1 MISKIKKVILDNKI
15 KQRNI
20 LYQVRENHWA
30 DVYHDSIKGISFLQT
45 LPLNIG
51 RWAGGYPFFYVL
63 NRVLKDFRPKSI
75 LEMGLGESTKFVSL
89 YLDNYLTNTNHN
101 VLEQDEKWVAF
112 FNENFQLSEKSKIVL
127 SPLTTKTIDNFK
139 VNSYK
144 DLSVVENEVYNLY
157 LIDGPFGSDN
167 ISRYEIVELSKKFK
181 IGDEFIIIMDDYN
194 RIGEQNT
201 INKLLDVLNSKG
213 ITFYSN
219 IYSGLKSVFILGTEK
234 YKHVRSL

>member
-1 MISKIKKVILDNKI
+1 MISKIKKIILDNKI

-20 LYQVRENHWA
+20 LYQVKENHWA
-30 DVYHDSIKGISFLQT
+30 DVYHDSIKGVPFLQT
-45 LPLNIG
+45 LSLNIG

-63 NRVLKDFRPKSI
+63 NRVLKDFRPESI

-101 VLEQDEKWVAF
+101 VLEQDEKWVSF

-127 SPLTTKTIDNFK
+127 SPLITKTINNFK

-181 IGDEFIIIMDDYN
+181 KGDEFIIIMDDYN
-194 RIGEQNT
+194 RMGEQNT

>member
-1 MISKIKKVILDNKI
+1 MISKIKKIILDNKI

-20 LYQVRENHWA
+20 LYQVKENHWA
-30 DVYHDSIKGISFLQT
+30 DVYHDSIKGVPFLQT
-45 LPLNIG
+45 LSLNIG

-63 NRVLKDFRPKSI
+63 NRVLKDFRPESI

-101 VLEQDEKWVAF
+101 VLEQDEKWVSF

-127 SPLTTKTIDNFK
+127 SPLITKTINNFK

-181 IGDEFIIIMDDYN
+181 KGDEFIIIMDDYN
-194 RIGEQNT
+194 RVGEQNT

>member
-194 RIGEQNT
+194 RIGEQKT

>member
-194 RIGEQNT
+194 RIGEQKT

-219 IYSGLKSVFILGTEK
+219 VYSGLKSVFILGTEK

>member
-1 MISKIKKVILDNKI
+1 MISKIKKIILDNKI

-20 LYQVRENHWA
+20 LYQVKENHWA
-30 DVYHDSIKGISFLQT
+30 DVYHDSIKGVPFLQT
-45 LPLNIG
+45 LSLNIG

-63 NRVLKDFRPKSI
+63 NRVLKDFRPESI

-101 VLEQDEKWVAF
+101 VLEQDEKWVSF

-127 SPLTTKTIDNFK
+127 SPLITKTINNFK

-157 LIDGPFGSDN
+157 LIAGPFGSDN

-181 IGDEFIIIMDDYN
+181 KGDEFIIIMDDYN
-194 RIGEQNT
+194 RMGEQNT

>member
-15 KQRNI
+15 KQRKI
-20 LYQVRENHWA
+20 LYQVKENHWA
-30 DVYHDSIKGISFLQT
+30 DVYHDSIRGVPFLQT
-45 LPLNIG
+45 LSLNIG

-63 NRVLKDFRPKSI
+63 NRVLKDFRPQSI
-75 LEMGLGESTKFVSL
+75 LEMGLGESTKFVSS
-89 YLDNYLTNTNHN
+89 YIDNYLTNTNHN
-101 VLEQDEKWVAF
+101 VLEQDEKWVSF
-112 FNENFQLSEKSKIVL
+112 FNENFQLSEKSKIIL
-127 SPLTTKTIDNFK
+127 SPLITKTINNFQ
-139 VNSYK
+139 VNCYK
-144 DLSVVENEVYNLY
+144 DLSVIENEVYNLY

-181 IGDEFIIIMDDYN
+181 LGDEFIIIMDDYN

-201 INKLLDVLNSKG
+201 IKKLKEILSYKG
-213 ITFYSN
+213 ITFYYN